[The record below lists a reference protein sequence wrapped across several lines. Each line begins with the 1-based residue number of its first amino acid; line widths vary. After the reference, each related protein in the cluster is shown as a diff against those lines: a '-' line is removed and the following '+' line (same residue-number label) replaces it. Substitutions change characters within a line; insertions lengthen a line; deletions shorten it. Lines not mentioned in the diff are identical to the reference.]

1 MKKYQGIITLTTTA
15 LICGIILYLVVN
27 LVS

>member
-1 MKKYQGIITLTTTA
+1 MKKYQGIFTLTLTA
-15 LICGIILYLVVN
+15 LICGIILYLVVS